1 MSIWKLK
8 ITRKFVF
15 SEKGG
20 KDSMNKDKQPILY
33 PGDKIIY
40 NENDPHIW
48 YDNMKEAL
56 ENAGFTLSK
65 EVS

>member
-1 MSIWKLK
+1 
-8 ITRKFVF
+8 
-15 SEKGG
+15 
-20 KDSMNKDKQPILY
+20 MNKDKQPVLY

-56 ENAGFTLSK
+56 ENAGFTLFK
-65 EVS
+65 EVA